1 MRIQDHKLNEI
12 KWKLNWDTPPY
23 LLDREDLLDIITELE
38 ELRERCADWES
49 MHLNGGYSDNE
60 Y

>member
-38 ELRERCADWES
+38 ELRERCADF
-49 MHLNGGYSDNE
+49 DNE